1 MKLFL
6 VKKNFSQGNQL
17 AINKSE
23 FLIYRK
29 SVITFYRNV
38 FLDRLDN
45 KDDNF

>member
-23 FLIYRK
+23 LLVYRK
-29 SVITFYRNV
+29 SVITFCRNV

-45 KDDNF
+45 ENDNF